1 MMFISEYYM
10 KKRGGGEGD
19 TTTGFRV
26 LHLTEKWKNIQILGR
41 ECRPVQTDQLGVTRT
56 SIQLLLLLLCTCS
69 LYISDG
75 HEERAKLRKKIEAVV
90 DMYDVKGV

>member
-10 KKRGGGEGD
+10 KEKEGD

-41 ECRPVQTDQLGVTRT
+41 ECQPVQTDQLGITRNIDIVIT
-56 SIQLLLLLLCTCS
+56 ISI
-69 LYISDG
+69 Y
-75 HEERAKLRKKIEAVV
+75 ERVRYLRRLKVMECQACVV
-90 DMYDVKGV
+90 VQTLS